1 MAANIAKLKAAIA
14 YIASHQSVGKVKLF
28 KLLYLADFTAYPRL
42 GRSITGEI
50 YVHFRMGPIPNTLWN
65 DFEDITADCVDISES
80 WVGMPNPEVTMTAK
94 PNVDLSSLGTDD
106 RSILDEILA
115 KYSDLNGTRL
125 RDITHLDIPYRATS
139 PDEVIPY
146 SLSLY
151 RNHRKPTLETLD
163 RITPKTSSGLADD
176 DEV

>member
-1 MAANIAKLKAAIA
+1 MAANLPKLQATIA
-14 YIASHQSVGKVKLF
+14 YIASHRTVGKVKLF

-42 GRSITGEI
+42 GRSITGEV
-50 YVHFRMGPIPNTLWN
+50 YVHFRMGPVPNTLWN
-65 DFEDITADCVDISES
+65 DFDAITANCVDISES

-94 PNVDLSSLGTDD
+94 PNVDLSPLDEEE
-106 RSILDEILA
+106 RAILDEILK
-115 KYSDLNGTRL
+115 KYGDLNGARL
-125 RDITHLDIPYRATS
+125 RDLTHLDIPYRATT

-163 RITPKTSSGLADD
+163 RVVAEGNGVADD